1 MVKCQI
7 RSLGDSRPLIPS
19 LFCLLVT
26 ENNVNVADEVLR
38 AIRRILRKTS
48 EHSRHL
54 SRQSGLTVPQV
65 LCLRCIAAA
74 APGNEVTVVLVSQS
88 VQLAP
93 ATVSR
98 ILDRL
103 EDAGLVVRERRS
115 QDRRK
120 VCLSL
125 TELGRKQ
132 IENLPAPLQD
142 QFVSRLLSLPANEQH
157 RLLAALE
164 KVVEMM
170 EATGMDAAPLLEPGD
185 EPAAD

>member
-1 MVKCQI
+1 MTKTDI
-7 RSLGDSRPLIPS
+7 
-19 LFCLLVT
+19 
-26 ENNVNVADEVLR
+26 ADAALR

-48 EHSRHL
+48 EHSRQL
-54 SRQSGLTVPQV
+54 SRQSGLTTPQL
-65 LCLRCIAAA
+65 LCLRFIAEANSD
-74 APGNEVTVVLVSQS
+74 GEITVAMVSQA

-125 TELGRKQ
+125 TELGRQQVDK
-132 IENLPAPLQD
+132 LPTPLQE
-142 QFVSRLLSLPANEQH
+142 QFVERLRALPPDEQQRLLGSLQ
-157 RLLAALE
+157 

-170 EATGMDAAPLLEPGD
+170 EASQLDAAPVLEPG
-185 EPAAD
+185 ADPSAD

>member
-1 MVKCQI
+1 M
-7 RSLGDSRPLIPS
+7 
-19 LFCLLVT
+19 
-26 ENNVNVADEVLR
+26 
-38 AIRRILRKTS
+38 
-48 EHSRHL
+48 L

-65 LCLRCIAAA
+65 ICLRFIADAKA
-74 APGNEVTVVLVSQS
+74 DDEVTVAMVSQA

-103 EDAGLVVRERRS
+103 EDAGLVLRERRS

-125 TELGRKQ
+125 TDLGRQQVDK
-132 IENLPAPLQD
+132 LPTPLQE
-142 QFVSRLLSLPANEQH
+142 QFVTRLRDLSADEQRRLLG
-157 RLLAALE
+157 ALE

-170 EATGMDAAPLLEPGD
+170 EASELDAAPVLEPGVD
-185 EPAAD
+185 TSVD

>member
-1 MVKCQI
+1 MDTAN
-7 RSLGDSRPLIPS
+7 L
-19 LFCLLVT
+19 
-26 ENNVNVADEVLR
+26 ADETLR
-38 AIRRILRKTS
+38 AIRRILRKTTD
-48 EHSRHL
+48 HSRQL

-65 LCLRCIAAA
+65 LCLRFLAQAQPDDEI
-74 APGNEVTVVLVSQS
+74 TVAKVSQA

-103 EDAGLVVRERRS
+103 EDAGLILRERRS

-125 TELGRKQ
+125 TESGRRQ
-132 IENLPAPLQD
+132 VETLPIPLQE
-142 QFVSRLLSLPANEQH
+142 QFVRRLEALPTQEQTRLLG
-157 RLLAALE
+157 ALE

-170 EATGMDAAPLLEPGD
+170 EATEIDAAPVLQAGD
-185 EPAAD
+185 EQAAD

>member
-1 MVKCQI
+1 M
-7 RSLGDSRPLIPS
+7 G
-19 LFCLLVT
+19 
-26 ENNVNVADEVLR
+26 ENNVADDVLR

-48 EHSRHL
+48 EHSRQL
-54 SRQSGLTVPQV
+54 SRQAGLSVPQV
-65 LCLRCIAAA
+65 LCLRCIANADA
-74 APGNEVTVVLVSQS
+74 GDEVTVVMVSQS

-115 QDRRK
+115 RDRRK

-125 TELGRKQ
+125 TELGRRQ
-132 IENLPAPLQD
+132 IDNLPTPLQE
-142 QFVSRLLSLPANEQH
+142 QFVSRLLSLDAQEQ
-157 RLLAALE
+157 RQLLRSLE

-170 EATGMDAAPLLEPGD
+170 EASDMDAAPVLEPGA
-185 EPAAD
+185 EPAVD

>member
-1 MVKCQI
+1 VAKT
-7 RSLGDSRPLIPS
+7 D
-19 LFCLLVT
+19 
-26 ENNVNVADEVLR
+26 VADDALR

-48 EHSRHL
+48 EHSRQL
-54 SRQSGLTVPQV
+54 SRQFGLTVPQV
-65 LCLRCIAAA
+65 LCLRFIADAKA
-74 APGNEVTVVLVSQS
+74 DVEVTVAMVSQA

-103 EDAGLVVRERRS
+103 EDATLILRERRS

-125 TELGRKQ
+125 TDLGRQQ
-132 IENLPAPLQD
+132 IAKLPRPLQE
-142 QFVSRLLSLPANEQH
+142 QFVLRLRALPDERQ
-157 RLLAALE
+157 RQLLGALE

-170 EATGMDAAPLLEPGD
+170 EAGDLDAAPVLEPG
-185 EPAAD
+185 AD

>member
-1 MVKCQI
+1 MAHNDI
-7 RSLGDSRPLIPS
+7 
-19 LFCLLVT
+19 
-26 ENNVNVADEVLR
+26 ADETLR

-48 EHSRHL
+48 GYSRQL

-65 LCLRCIAAA
+65 LCLRFIAEATT
-74 APGNEVTVVLVSQS
+74 ETEITVAMVSQA

-103 EDAGLVVRERRS
+103 EDADLVIRERRS

-132 IENLPAPLQD
+132 VDTLPTPLQEQFVARLRALPASEQRGLLDSLQ
-142 QFVSRLLSLPANEQH
+142 
-157 RLLAALE
+157 

-170 EATGMDAAPLLEPGD
+170 EATDLDAAPLLESGEAPYD
-185 EPAAD
+185 S

>member
-1 MVKCQI
+1 MTTTDI
-7 RSLGDSRPLIPS
+7 
-19 LFCLLVT
+19 
-26 ENNVNVADEVLR
+26 ADEALR
-38 AIRRILRKTS
+38 AIRRILRRTS
-48 EHSRHL
+48 EYSRQL
-54 SRQSGLTVPQV
+54 SRESGLTMPQL
-65 LCLRCIAAA
+65 LCLRFIAEASSA
-74 APGNEVTVVLVSQS
+74 DVSTETTVAMVSQA

-125 TELGRKQ
+125 TELGRQQVEK
-132 IENLPAPLQD
+132 LPTPLQE
-142 QFVSRLLSLPANEQH
+142 QFVERLGALPSDEQRRLLG
-157 RLLAALE
+157 ALR

-170 EATGMDAAPLLEPGD
+170 EASQLDAAPVLEPGA
-185 EPAAD
+185 EPSVD

>member
-1 MVKCQI
+1 M
-7 RSLGDSRPLIPS
+7 PS
-19 LFCLLVT
+19 AD
-26 ENNVNVADEVLR
+26 VADAALR

-48 EHSRHL
+48 EHSRQL
-54 SRQSGLTVPQV
+54 SRQSGLSVAQF
-65 LCLRCIAAA
+65 LCLRYIAEAKVES
-74 APGNEVTVVLVSQS
+74 EVTVAMVSLA

-120 VCLSL
+120 VCLAV
-125 TELGRKQ
+125 TELGRRQ
-132 IENLPAPLQD
+132 VANLPPPLQE
-142 QFVSRLLSLPANEQH
+142 QFVARLRALPPEEQ
-157 RLLAALE
+157 RQLVGALE

-170 EATGMDAAPLLEPGD
+170 EATEFDAAPLLEP
-185 EPAAD
+185 ESE

>member
-1 MVKCQI
+1 MAKI
-7 RSLGDSRPLIPS
+7 EI
-19 LFCLLVT
+19 
-26 ENNVNVADEVLR
+26 ADDALR

-48 EHSRHL
+48 EHSRQL

-65 LCLRCIAAA
+65 LCLRHIAEAREDE
-74 APGNEVTVVLVSQS
+74 EVTVAMVSQA

-103 EDAGLVVRERRS
+103 EDAGLVLRERRS

-125 TELGRKQ
+125 TELGRQEVEK
-132 IENLPAPLQD
+132 LPPPLQQ
-142 QFVSRLLSLPANEQH
+142 QFVE
-157 RLLAALE
+157 RLLALPPDEQRRLLGALE

-170 EATGMDAAPLLEPGD
+170 EATGLDAAPVLEPGA
-185 EPAAD
+185 EPAVD

>member
-1 MVKCQI
+1 MSTTDI
-7 RSLGDSRPLIPS
+7 
-19 LFCLLVT
+19 
-26 ENNVNVADEVLR
+26 ADDALR

-48 EHSRHL
+48 EYSRQL
-54 SRQSGLTVPQV
+54 VRQSGLTVPQV
-65 LCLRCIAAA
+65 LCLRFIAEAQ
-74 APGNEVTVVLVSQS
+74 PDDEVTVAMVSGA

-103 EDAGLVVRERRS
+103 EDAGLVLRERRS

-125 TELGRKQ
+125 TESGRRQVDK
-132 IENLPAPLQD
+132 LPTPLQE
-142 QFVSRLLSLPANEQH
+142 QFVARLKGLSPGEQ
-157 RLLAALE
+157 RQLLGSLE

-170 EATGMDAAPLLEPGD
+170 EATGLDAAPVLEPG
-185 EPAAD
+185 EAPSIG